1 MCEFDRLFVEPIWNC
16 KLTSNEFVCV
26 RCRQT
31 NTMLLATHSNLL
43 TPNLSYT
50 RESSHVRLENCLSI
64 CECRQCFTKLNAIK
78 VVCFYVYR
86 PLFLARL
93 FVWASAAELTS
104 SICNC
109 AVYSQLNW
117 PIYYPALQ
125 NRPMPRNTIW
135 LIPNHRLTQRR
146 CLYVSGIRCTQ
157 RYLLPIASRQ
167 PDINPSEQY
176 NGVSFRI
183 RYTLS
188 RHRKM
193 TARSMHKA
201 RTSNGVP
208 VSTIALPSEYKICR
222 LQYLYR
228 FYEQHCPG
236 PEEIYS

>member
-1 MCEFDRLFVEPIWNC
+1 MSIGHYSLHGCLC
-16 KLTSNEFVCV
+16 G
-26 RCRQT
+26 RQRQNWPAQYVT
-31 NTMLLATHSNLL
+31 VQF
-43 TPNLSYT
+43 TPNWT
-50 RESSHVRLENCLSI
+50 GPFI
-64 CECRQCFTKLNAIK
+64 T
-78 VVCFYVYR
+78 
-86 PLFLARL
+86 
-93 FVWASAAELTS
+93 
-104 SICNC
+104 
-109 AVYSQLNW
+109 
-117 PIYYPALQ
+117 PALQ